1 MRNVALLDVTLRD
14 GGYVNGHTW
23 SRQQASTVVS
33 ACATAHIP
41 FCEVGYYR
49 PRRHAAD
56 GADRPT
62 SCCPDD
68 HLRTLCAA
76 NPTVTV
82 TVMAHARDVHP
93 TDYRRLADLGVGM
106 VRLPALHAILADL
119 TPHVEAARAAGLMVA
134 VNLIRVSELSA
145 REVAAAARL
154 AEQWQVNAF
163 YLADSN
169 GSLFPEQV
177 DRLVGVAGVETSVP
191 LGFHAHD
198 GLSLAFINS
207 LSAVEAGCRYLDA
220 SLGGMGK
227 GGGNLA
233 LELIAGYLRAR
244 SQAPHAMTPLA
255 HTAAE
260 VLKPWRD
267 GVLARCE
274 SIAGG
279 LLDLNTDTIRD
290 RHDQDQRELF
300 TLVDAISG

>member
-1 MRNVALLDVTLRD
+1 MKNVALLDVTLRD

-23 SRQQASTVVS
+23 SRQQAATVVS

-49 PRRHAAD
+49 PRRHDVD

-82 TVMAHARDVHP
+82 TVMAHARDVYP
-93 TDYRRLADLGVGM
+93 TDYRRLAALGVGM
-106 VRLPALHAILADL
+106 VRLPAQHAILTEL
-119 TPHVEAARAAGLMVA
+119 TPHVEAARAAGLRVA
-134 VNLIRVSELSA
+134 VNLIRVSELSPRA
-145 REVAAAARL
+145 VAAAARL
-154 AEQWQVNAF
+154 AEQWQVDAF

-177 DRLVGVAGVETSVP
+177 DRLIRVAGVETAVP

-255 HTAAE
+255 RTAAE

-279 LLDLNTDTIRD
+279 LLDLNVDTIKD
-290 RHDQDQRELF
+290 RRAQNQRELF